1 MPTEDYKIT
10 DAPITAWFQ
19 GQKVQLIP
27 VFGSEDIRHYDF
39 CHICGAEPYGVEQ
52 CSPKLHALKI
62 MHEKIFQLR
71 RQHSALEK
79 RAHTLE
85 KRADVEGEEEEEK
98 KIIQKEIEQ
107 LQLDIK
113 TL

>member
-1 MPTEDYKIT
+1 MSTEDYKIT

-19 GQKVQLIP
+19 GQKVHIIP
-27 VFGSEDIRHYDF
+27 VFGVGDKQHYDY
-39 CHICGAEPYGVEQ
+39 CDICGAEPYGVEK
-52 CSPKLHALKI
+52 CNPKLHAIKI
-62 MHEKIFQLR
+62 VQDKIFQLR
-71 RQHSALEK
+71 RQCSA
-79 RAHTLE
+79 LE
-85 KRADVEGEEEEEK
+85 KRADVEVQIQIQEKEK

>member
-1 MPTEDYKIT
+1 MSTEDYKIT

-27 VFGSEDIRHYDF
+27 VFGSEGIQHYDF

-79 RAHTLE
+79 RAHTLG
-85 KRADVEGEEEEEK
+85 AYVEEEEEEK